1 MKSKIKRDEGPLN
14 TSSIFKVKLYCATT
28 ELRHVFK
35 VSINKFNNISIF
47 YTGWNSSWD
56 RTVTEDMVLKDNDQN
71 RQLQK
76 ELAEKSQLQ
85 M

>member
-1 MKSKIKRDEGPLN
+1 M
-14 TSSIFKVKLYCATT
+14 
-28 ELRHVFK
+28 
-35 VSINKFNNISIF
+35 F